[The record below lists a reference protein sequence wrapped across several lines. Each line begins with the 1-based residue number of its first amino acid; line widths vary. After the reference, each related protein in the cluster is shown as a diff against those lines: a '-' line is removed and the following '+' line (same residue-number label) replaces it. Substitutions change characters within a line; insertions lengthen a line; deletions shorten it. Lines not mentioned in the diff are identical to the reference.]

1 LERAFIYCC
10 ATSLL
15 QYRSIVITRAK
26 DKRRPGSEVGDKN
39 CALLVFIYTY
49 IPPVSHSAAIN
60 SYEIIPQ
67 QESVARPIPAEG
79 ATVSISVVFICYGKH
94 FRPFLATGWSLTV
107 SSTATVQKGSLTS
120 ITKLRRGV
128 NDVGSDFTD
137 VLRHDYLLTNWIF
150 GSLLNTSA

>member
-1 LERAFIYCC
+1 
-10 ATSLL
+10 L
-15 QYRSIVITRAK
+15 QYRPVVFIRAK
-26 DKRRPGSEVGDKN
+26 ANRRLGIGVGDKN
-39 CALLVFIYTY
+39 CALQIFINTN
-49 IPPVSHSAAIN
+49 IAPVNHSAAIN
-60 SYEIIPQ
+60 SYQVIPQ

-79 ATVSISVVFICYGKH
+79 ATVSISVVFIGYSKH

-137 VLRHDYLLTNWIF
+137 VLRHDFLLTDWIF
-150 GSLLNTSA
+150 GSLL